1 MFCYTE
7 GANTLFIAIVPIVT
21 FAHLL
26 PYPMGVKDLKSLTCQ
41 CSHYFLT
48 TAVGSGF
55 HGCVVKYLFFHA
67 SNNIVAFQSASRR
80 KTKKSTLVP

>member
-55 HGCVVKYLFFHA
+55 HGCVLNTYFSMLQIILLPFNLRPEEK
-67 SNNIVAFQSASRR
+67 R
-80 KTKKSTLVP
+80 KKVR